1 MCSDESASAK
11 IFIEFIALI
20 VRNRIHVRLKIAKL
34 KNEKKLNFM
43 NVPASIRELEKI
55 EMIRRP
61 DGRYMLDHAV
71 TATQKEVLRAFG
83 LDEEF
88 VMTSA
93 KKLSEDISLAEK
105 EMLDEE

>member
-1 MCSDESASAK
+1 
-11 IFIEFIALI
+11 
-20 VRNRIHVRLKIAKL
+20 
-34 KNEKKLNFM
+34 
-43 NVPASIRELEKI
+43 
-55 EMIRRP
+55 MIRRP